1 MGARA
6 ARGQVLT
13 RKRAWKTTE
22 VEYLRQHY
30 VKDGADAVA
39 KALGRTRNS
48 VVHAASTYGASRQHH
63 AATLEGI
70 KARCVTEGDCWLWQG
85 ASDGHGRA
93 NMRRDGRSVPV
104 RRVVRELVD
113 GQPIPTGKRVA
124 AKCWV
129 KECVSPECSVIV
141 SHKVAL
147 RMAAKRGAYGN
158 LSRTMKGMATKRA
171 SAKFSE
177 DVIALVRAQPGT
189 SKEAA
194 AANGMSVSHAKAIR
208 RGVARASFGAYQ
220 LRRAT

>member
-1 MGARA
+1 M
-6 ARGQVLT
+6 T
-13 RKRAWKTTE
+13 KRAWKTTE

-63 AATLEGI
+63 EATLEGI

-124 AKCWV
+124 AKCGD

-171 SAKFSE
+171 SSKFSE
-177 DVIALVRAQPGT
+177 EVIALVRAHPGT

-220 LRRAT
+220 LRRAA